1 MRIIKFR
8 GKRIDNNEWV
18 FGSLIL
24 CSKAIIRWVHNPL
37 TNDFTD
43 VEVHP
48 ETVGQ
53 FTGLLDKNGVEIYEG
68 DNLGYENNLGKHCK
82 HNVFYVDGGLA
93 INTHQSDFGKQ
104 THFYEACADMQT
116 SQWIV
121 QCEVI
126 GNIHDNN

>member
-43 VEVHP
+43 VEVQP

-53 FTGLLDKNGVEIYEG
+53 FTGLTNKEGDEIYEG
-68 DNLGYENNLGKHCK
+68 DKLLNPQGKVGRVEF
-82 HNVFYVDGGLA
+82 HNGSFCLVVKETKVSITRIMLTEGFCGNKS
-93 INTHQSDFGKQ
+93 I
-104 THFYEACADMQT
+104 
-116 SQWIV
+116 
-121 QCEVI
+121 I